1 MVTLSKFGCSAVA
14 LILTVS
20 AVLAAQTRNA
30 PSSQVPSPT
39 LTALTKLQ
47 ADFLQRVKTTGFT
60 CPFAVPPILIE
71 DVPSFGQYNEQTNT
85 LRTSDWALLQ
95 PQEKA
100 LFVQLSGPGATAI
113 QVRQLFEVAA
123 HRWIFIHEMGHWV
136 QECLGAGSK
145 RPPYH
150 TEFDANR
157 IALAYWR
164 EVDPA
169 VVQTMIPVFQGVV
182 DHMPSPVPAGQSV
195 ETYFNTNY
203 QTLGPSPAY
212 PWFMSRMNVAAAEQS
227 PAPSFAKVIGEA
239 GK

>member
-1 MVTLSKFGCSAVA
+1 MAM
-14 LILTVS
+14 
-20 AVLAAQTRNA
+20 
-30 PSSQVPSPT
+30 
-39 LTALTKLQ
+39 TKLQ
-47 ADFLQRVKTTGFT
+47 ADFLHRVRATGFS
-60 CPFAVPPILIE
+60 CPFAVPSILVE

-85 LRTSDWALLQ
+85 LRTSDWTLLQ

-100 LFVQLSGPGATAI
+100 LFVHLAGPGATEP
-113 QVRQLFEVAA
+113 QVRHLFEVAA
-123 HRWIFIHEMGHWV
+123 HQWIFVHEMGHWV

-164 EVDPA
+164 EVDST
-169 VVQTMIPVFQGVV
+169 VVRTMIPVFQGVV

-195 ETYFNTNY
+195 EDYFNANY
-203 QTLGPSPAY
+203 ETLGPSPLY
-212 PWFMSRMNVAAAEQS
+212 PWFMSRMNVAAFDQS
-227 PAPSFAKVIGEA
+227 PAPSFAKVISEA